1 MIQSGQAIETGVRI
15 LAYHSN
21 HVVVAGQQIGICFV
35 KEVFGCNLIVLVR
48 IHISIFAGAL
58 NAYQNIGGSCYNGIG
73 NCDSKSFQIGYFL
86 QTVAGSF
93 INSLFKYHI
102 DIVSNDIVAVSV
114 YHGMGS
120 GINFIPRLLLCCIAC
135 LSGNRKS
142 AQQDACRQTRCQY
155 SAQVLS

>member
-15 LAYHSN
+15 FAYHSN

-58 NAYQNIGGSCYNGIG
+58 NAYQNIGGPCHNGIG

-93 INSLFKYHI
+93 INSVFKYDI

-120 GINFIPRLLLCCIAC
+120 GINFIPRPLLCCIAC